1 MAGPADEI
9 PTLILSMLW
18 ALYNMTIL
26 GGALA
31 VAFESRQVRS
41 NPRVEMA
48 MPAAIKLANGHLYPC
63 TLSDYSNGGVGV
75 RLDATLSLV
84 GKERVWLL
92 LRYGRRE
99 AAFPAR
105 VQRVFGSRLGLELEP
120 MNKAQHI
127 AFIQCTFA
135 RADTWSLWQKRL
147 GSDCPLHSFSQI
159 VQLGWGLIGV
169 CCAPRHWRHS
179 AFSVRSWSSGCSLLF
194 HVAFRR
200 ISGPGSRQH
209 RQ

>member
-1 MAGPADEI
+1 
-9 PTLILSMLW
+9 
-18 ALYNMTIL
+18 
-26 GGALA
+26 
-31 VAFESRQVRS
+31 
-41 NPRVEMA
+41 

-120 MNKAQHI
+120 MDKAQHI

-147 GSDCPLHSFSQI
+147 GSDRPLHSFFQI
-159 VQLGWGLIGV
+159 VQLGWGAYWRLLRSTPL
-169 CCAPRHWRHS
+169 APFCILSEKLVFWLLSFVPRRVS
-179 AFSVRSWSSGCSLLF
+179 PDFRSG
-194 HVAFRR
+194 
-200 ISGPGSRQH
+200 ISTAQTVKA
-209 RQ
+209 